1 MVLGHKLTVGT
12 DLGKVNGSKHALGI
26 EAATPGN
33 LVTIKNLTIDS
44 ASLAYGVNTYNGALV
59 TFDNVTLKGS
69 KGAGLTVNGSNV
81 TATEFNTS
89 GNVWGS
95 VNVDPGSGV
104 ITPSYFKLNSGI
116 LGDTNKIWSDGTHVT
131 DVAAVTVDA
140 EGYVKGTAT
149 APSCWNAR
157 PQTFTFNTG
166 GGSVVPSVET
176 SYGASVTKP
185 SNPTKQGYMFLGWST
200 TSSIADAWNGTDVV
214 TADVTLTA
222 IYKSTAVVLLTAHVS
237 NPMAPALM
245 KHSTSYKVWGSMAPK
260 QTVGSHTVRIYRYKR
275 TASGSWKS
283 YGYVC
288 ATMMSGHTYCRAI
301 LLGYAGAWR
310 LRAYT
315 PADRV
320 HSAAWSA
327 GYDYVTVK

>member
-1 MVLGHKLTVGT
+1 VLRTQTVT
-12 DLGKVNGSKHALGI
+12 FNTNGG
-26 EAATPGN
+26 
-33 LVTIKNLTIDS
+33 S
-44 ASLAYGVNTYNGALV
+44 AVASVDTTYGALV
-59 TFDNVTLKGS
+59 T
-69 KGAGLTVNGSNV
+69 
-81 TATEFNTS
+81 E
-89 GNVWGS
+89 
-95 VNVDPGSGV
+95 
-104 ITPSYFKLNSGI
+104 PS
-116 LGDTNKIWSDGTHVT
+116 D
-131 DVAAVTVDA
+131 
-140 EGYVKGTAT
+140 
-149 APSCWNAR
+149 
-157 PQTFTFNTG
+157 
-166 GGSVVPSVET
+166 
-176 SYGASVTKP
+176 
-185 SNPTKQGYMFLGWST
+185 PTKQGYKFLGWSKT
-200 TSSIADAWNGTDVV
+200 NSIADPWVFKTDVV
-214 TADVTLTA
+214 TSDVKLTA

-237 NPMAPALM
+237 NPMAPATM
-245 KHSTSYKVWGSMAPK
+245 RRTSSYKVWGSMTPK